1 LRAARRAG
9 SKTEEEDGRCECRGC
24 FDDSHGLILNE
35 RVYKFVLRFESGSE
49 SGGLAFEFYRFEVYE
64 YGF

>member
-1 LRAARRAG
+1 MSA
-9 SKTEEEDGRCECRGC
+9 EDALMIL
-24 FDDSHGLILNE
+24 HGLILNE